1 MVTSLK
7 SLFATTEIGIDEF
20 GEEKISKIVDCG
32 FILDVEGPLLLLLF
46 DNMVKSVQVKLLV
59 NEPICILRYEIT
71 NMEFYQHH

>member
-1 MVTSLK
+1 MCDPYTFVSVIPDLISAYSCFMVTSLK

-46 DNMVKSVQVKLLV
+46 DNMVKMYK
-59 NEPICILRYEIT
+59 
-71 NMEFYQHH
+71 